1 MTKTVVDNIIDN
13 IISFSRARWA
23 NRHIP
28 TPTARVM
35 ECQTSDMYLG
45 HPDSRLWLRNV
56 TRRWLTPASLFLP
69 FKKAWWDACLQLPCV
84 EPWHKHWLCHKHPR
98 SEFGFPHCGPMSP
111 SQIHQYDKRMLVW
124 IKVSLGLP
132 VFKSLG
138 KSLWCWHTSFNLL
151 KDL

>member
-98 SEFGFPHCGPMSP
+98 SEFGFPALWAHEAPLGNTHWNYHHILYHNHFLWKLPLTLLIYGITIL
-111 SQIHQYDKRMLVW
+111 SQ
-124 IKVSLGLP
+124 
-132 VFKSLG
+132 
-138 KSLWCWHTSFNLL
+138 
-151 KDL
+151 